1 MALTTRKLR
10 PWKDVQLDIQKKL
23 KNWNSQ
29 RNADN
34 VTIPYGLQLEHN
46 LSHPNP
52 VRCMSSQRILTGDIF
67 VANQG
72 VGVTN
77 QLYLWNIDADTNGA
91 ELKKYPV
98 TPAMTLMKC
107 IPKVHALVGY
117 CSSDMTINIFTD
129 MLHGFKQLSMSP
141 MPTTVLSMAFL
152 DDTDEL
158 VLGTV
163 GSLLTFRLG
172 MFDIRAKLVPS
183 RPFITDLTREQWVL
197 NLQVDRRT
205 RQLIA
210 MCDDGVFFINY
221 SSRMQERFLPNWH
234 QADLSC
240 CIAYRPKE
248 YFITAATDGTM
259 KVWNSIVFSQVH
271 EFMGHYNHITGLA
284 LHPRY
289 PLLVSGS
296 RDGSIRVWRLDTL
309 EQTYRLD
316 IGDDIL
322 EMSMLGSGTIFY
334 RTKHQIKVWYL
345 NQFHSTFSHVYCSV
359 NKLVRINWVGL
370 PSRVLVTGEDGSV
383 RILSAVSGVVLNII
397 YPMATYQV
405 LDNLVY
411 DPSANKIF
419 AVLKDG
425 EVLVY
430 DSSTN
435 PCMPRQLLCPGS
447 DDEQVLSAAL
457 VKMEL
462 ALGQDDTTAGKAV
475 VFAGHKNGQLSLLHS
490 PDQLKMHNIQAHSGQ
505 VSFLYSSH
513 GKPDHGI
520 LGSVSR
526 LVSCGTDK
534 CVHIWGIGVEE
545 DTIRL
550 VCLSTVQCKV
560 RPMLISMVG
569 NILALVTTDGVLSM
583 YKTYTKE
590 EMALEKT
597 TYMSASSCAVQLTHH
612 IEDDHKKGVTALCC
626 SRTLDLFATTGKDAC
641 VKIWNT
647 ENKLVKELVLDN
659 TLQGVCFANDRG
671 DLLIGYQ
678 SHVSYVP
685 LLNYLPKLYL
695 EELVETDVLDEQL
708 EEPVPYDPSLQLLF
722 TMDSIPVFPLDL
734 KARREMEL
742 EASLSVPA
750 TQVSERDLP
759 IIPLSTKT
767 SSFLS
772 IQPSSHLRQST
783 SARTLASQTTQVA
796 ASPIRLSPPLET
808 METIPSRVQE
818 EEEDVAKEKE
828 VVPTDTMPVESKSN
842 QFTEKDRKKGL
853 EKEEEEDPLLKRK
866 PIIAPDGYIP
876 NSVIRFIIGYKPPP
890 ERFIQQEWKLK
901 AAPSGAL
908 PDVEEEEEEEEAEDE
923 EGLVIDWS
931 SSPELD
937 LKEDDER
944 WKLPSPVRFG
954 EKKEKPRE
962 QKPGPKL
969 DYTFRKVNFG
979 PPSRDELES
988 PSSKKAKP
996 AKEKK
1001 EWEGP
1006 TLLRNII
1013 NCSWFPRDKLTDQ
1026 KLTVENVMAI
1036 LLTLLQDTSDIDRH
1050 KKVCQAITDIHKE
1063 LGLGEELLDT
1073 VVKILLGQLGK
1084 RNAIIRRN
1092 AVRTLGELGL
1102 DRKVIL
1108 LALISALADNDKVV
1122 QKEALNAI
1130 VTVAGVKTKHDLA
1143 QMLQQVGVLKEPVK
1157 NKDRQN
1163 LKELE
1168 ERVGKKAHGQ
1178 ALQDSLSEMN
1188 ARIAMWNE
1196 RIDQRHASPP
1206 LDMDFLDFMNKEDQ
1220 LDKKSGGPSKGAPQ
1234 LSRKQKERGLPSS
1247 KAGRKTTMSFK
1258 RHAKSRP
1265 KRPQPKTTVKHP
1277 SSRVKGDLASGKKWT
1292 MLHHNQAIRKML
1304 IAKDLEESSS
1314 PVGMVKETV
1323 TAQDQSRYLPEVPR
1337 SSRSESPADCTRH
1350 VAKVTNS
1357 ATKAG
1362 HRELSDADTASIS
1375 HRKEVIDDKSVCHDD
1390 DTVLGTDDATSTAP
1404 TDDVASTAP
1413 TVEELELRLRRTFTD
1428 DYAATES
1435 SYDDSGL
1442 GQMSDTSSY
1451 MDGFRVRKPMQTHY
1465 FPPIKS
1471 GIPFELRSDSD
1482 KSFSS
1487 YKEEED
1493 DETTEKWRRLFNRPA
1508 AQRRKQLYEERAQ
1521 KLSGQG
1527 ASAKQSALPPIVYVN
1542 DMKRLTKGDLGQR
1555 LLLSVATHFAPEARQ
1570 KLEGR
1575 DRHRI
1580 TSLPHKLGSHT
1591 DVESYGCSNFGTLN
1605 MLWTTM
1611 APQRPEIPVL
1621 YPHNSTFAP
1630 TKDGAYGQRQRKKPF
1645 HVPLPSLEMLTRVQA
1660 IQESGLLKEKSFKK
1674 TFSRSYPSSTTYSW
1688 STPLP
1693 PARNLNSTLRKLE
1706 LSEVDLSA
1714 KPAAKVRCGVHKR
1727 GHRCKVC
1734 QGYYSSP
1741 ELAASR
1747 PDSEEDPAAS
1757 AAPPP
1762 SRAEVCKVISLPI
1775 LA

>member
-10 PWKDVQLDIQKKL
+10 PWKDVQPDIQKKL
-23 KNWNSQ
+23 RNWNSQ

-52 VRCMSSQRILTGDIF
+52 VRCMCSQRVLTGDIF

-98 TPAMTLMKC
+98 TPAMTLLKC

-129 MLHGFKQLSMSP
+129 MLHDFKQLSTSP

-163 GSLLTFRLG
+163 GSLLTFKLG

-183 RPFITDLTREQWVL
+183 KPFITDLTRDQWVL

-234 QADLSC
+234 KADLSC

-259 KVWNSIVFSQVH
+259 KVWNSVVFSQVH

-359 NKLVRINWVGL
+359 NKLVRINWAGL

-411 DPSANKIF
+411 DPSANRIF

-435 PCMPRQLLCPGS
+435 PCMPQQLLCPET

-457 VKMEL
+457 IKLEL
-462 ALGQDDTTAGKAV
+462 ALGQEHTTAGKAV
-475 VFAGHKNGQLSLLHS
+475 VFAGHKNGQLSLLQA
-490 PDQLKMHNIQAHSGQ
+490 PDQLRMQNIQAHSGQ

-513 GKPDHGI
+513 GKPGHGV

-534 CVHIWGIGVEE
+534 RVHIWEIGVEG

-550 VCLSTVQCKV
+550 ICLSTVQCQV
-560 RPMLISMVG
+560 TPMLISMVG
-569 NILALVTTDGVLSM
+569 NILALVTIDGVLSM

-590 EMALEKT
+590 EMTADKT
-597 TYMSASSCAVQLTHH
+597 TYIPVSSCIVPLTHH

-626 SRTLDLFATTGKDAC
+626 SRTLGLFATTGKDAC

-647 ENKLVKELVLDN
+647 ENKLLKELVLDN

-678 SHVSYVP
+678 SHVSYIP
-685 LLNYLPKLYL
+685 LLNYLPKPYL
-695 EELVETDVLDEQL
+695 EELDATDVLDEEL

-734 KARREMEL
+734 NERREMEL
-742 EASLSVPA
+742 QVSSSVPA
-750 TQVSERDLP
+750 TQVSEMDLQ
-759 IIPLSTKT
+759 IPLSTKT

-772 IQPSSHLRQST
+772 IKPSSHIRHST
-783 SARTLASQTTQVA
+783 RLSARASQTAPVA
-796 ASPIRLSPPLET
+796 ASPFRLSPPLEP
-808 METIPSRVQE
+808 IGAVPSSMQE
-818 EEEDVAKEKE
+818 EEEEIALEEEGVGPTETPPDEKTSDQLTDKDGTKEPEKE
-828 VVPTDTMPVESKSN
+828 
-842 QFTEKDRKKGL
+842 
-853 EKEEEEDPLLKRK
+853 EEEEDPLLKRK

-890 ERFIQQEWKLK
+890 EKVIHEEWKLK
-901 AAPSGAL
+901 AAPSGEL
-908 PDVEEEEEEEEAEDE
+908 PKVEEGEEEAEE
-923 EGLVIDWS
+923 ERELLIDWS

-937 LKEDDER
+937 IKEDDER

-954 EKKEKPRE
+954 EKKEKPQE
-962 QKPGPKL
+962 QKASSKL
-969 DYTFRKVNFG
+969 DYKFKKVHF
-979 PPSRDELES
+979 PPSVGEES
-988 PSSKKAKP
+988 SSGKKSKQV
-996 AKEKK
+996 KEKK

-1006 TLLRNII
+1006 TLLRNIV
-1013 NCSWFPRDKLTDQ
+1013 NYSWFPRDKLTDQ

-1036 LLTLLQDTSDIDRH
+1036 LLPLLEDTSDLDRH
-1050 KKVCQAITDIHKE
+1050 KKVCMAITDIYKE
-1063 LGLGEELLDT
+1063 LGLSKELLDT

-1092 AVRTLGELGL
+1092 SVRTLGQLGL

-1108 LALISALADNDKVV
+1108 MALISALTDQDKGV
-1122 QKEALNAI
+1122 QEEALNA
-1130 VTVAGVKTKHDLA
+1130 VTTVSGVKTKQDLA
-1143 QMLQQVGVLKEPVK
+1143 RVLQHIGVLKGPIK
-1157 NKDRQN
+1157 NMDLQN

-1168 ERVGKKAHGQ
+1168 ERMGKKAHDQ
-1178 ALQDSLSEMN
+1178 ALQDSLSEIS
-1188 ARIAMWNE
+1188 AKIAMWND
-1196 RIDQRHASPP
+1196 RIDQRHALPP
-1206 LDMDFLDFMNKEDQ
+1206 LETDFLDFIDKEDQ
-1220 LDKKSGGPSKGAPQ
+1220 LDKKRGKQKTKGAAQ
-1234 LSRKQKERGLPSS
+1234 ISGKQKERGS
-1247 KAGRKTTMSFK
+1247 KAGQKTTMSFK

-1265 KRPQPKTTVKHP
+1265 KRPQPKVTAKRQ
-1277 SSRVKGDLASGKKWT
+1277 SRVKGDLASGKRWT
-1292 MLHHNQAIRKML
+1292 LSHHNQAIRKML
-1304 IAKDLEESSS
+1304 IAKELEDTRSS
-1314 PVGMVKETV
+1314 VGQGTV
-1323 TAQDQSRYLPEVPR
+1323 TTTQDHSRHVVEAPS
-1337 SSRSESPADCTRH
+1337 SSRSGSAADSLKHATR
-1350 VAKVTNS
+1350 VTGS
-1357 ATKAG
+1357 GTKEG
-1362 HRELSDADTASIS
+1362 HREPSEADTSSTA
-1375 HRKEVIDDKSVCHDD
+1375 HKLPGKEAIDDKSVCQDD
-1390 DTVLGTDDATSTAP
+1390 DTAVGTDDAMSTAL

-1482 KSFSS
+1482 KSFSP
-1487 YKEEED
+1487 YKDEGGEEE
-1493 DETTEKWRRLFNRPA
+1493 ETTEKWRQLFNRPS
-1508 AQRRKQLYEERAQ
+1508 AQRRKRLYEERTK
-1521 KLSGQG
+1521 KLHGKG
-1527 ASAKQSALPPIVYVN
+1527 AKAKQSLPPIVYMK
-1542 DMKRLTKGDLGQR
+1542 DMKQLTKGDLGQR
-1555 LLLSVATHFAPEARQ
+1555 LLLSVATHFAPEARK
-1570 KLEGR
+1570 KLEGK

-1591 DVESYGCSNFGTLN
+1591 DVESYGCSNFGTIN

-1611 APQRPEIPVL
+1611 APQGPEIPVL
-1621 YPHNSTFAP
+1621 YPHNSTFKP
-1630 TKDGAYGQRQRKKPF
+1630 TKDGAAHGQRQPKKPF
-1645 HVPLPSLEMLTRVQA
+1645 RVPLPSLEMLTQVQA
-1660 IQESGLLKEKSFKK
+1660 IQESGLLREKSLKQAY
-1674 TFSRSYPSSTTYSW
+1674 SRSYPSVTPYSW

-1693 PARNLNSTLRKLE
+1693 PARKLNSTLRKLE

-1714 KPAAKVRCGVHKR
+1714 KPAGKESCVAHKR
-1727 GHRCKVC
+1727 GRHRCKVC
-1734 QGYYSSP
+1734 KGYYSSP
-1741 ELAASR
+1741 ELAGR
-1747 PDSEEDPAAS
+1747 PDSEEDPPSS

-1762 SRAEVCKVISLPI
+1762 SRAEMCKVISLPI

>member
-10 PWKDVQLDIQKKL
+10 PWKDVQPDIQKKL
-23 KNWNSQ
+23 RNWNSQ

-52 VRCMSSQRILTGDIF
+52 VRCMCSQRVLTGDIF

-98 TPAMTLMKC
+98 TPAMTLLKC

-129 MLHGFKQLSMSP
+129 MLHDFKQLSTSP

-163 GSLLTFRLG
+163 GSLLTFKLG

-183 RPFITDLTREQWVL
+183 KPFITDLTRDQWVL

-234 QADLSC
+234 KADLSC

-309 EQTYRLD
+309 EQTYRMD

-359 NKLVRINWVGL
+359 NKLVRINWAGL
-370 PSRVLVTGEDGSV
+370 PSRILVTGEKASCKQATCKGIAHMLAEV
-383 RILSAVSGVVLNII
+383 GRAVSGVVLNII

-411 DPSANKIF
+411 DPSANRIF

-435 PCMPRQLLCPGS
+435 PCMPQQLLCPET

-457 VKMEL
+457 IKLEL
-462 ALGQDDTTAGKAV
+462 ALGQEHTTDGKAV
-475 VFAGHKNGQLSLLHS
+475 VFAGHKNGQLSLLRA
-490 PDQLKMHNIQAHSGQ
+490 PDQLRMQNIQAHSGQ

-513 GKPDHGI
+513 GKPGHGV

-534 CVHIWGIGVEE
+534 RVHIWEIRVEG

-550 VCLSTVQCKV
+550 ICLSTVQCQV
-560 RPMLISMVG
+560 TPMLISMVG
-569 NILALVTTDGVLSM
+569 NILALVTIDGVLSM

-590 EMALEKT
+590 EMTPDKT
-597 TYMSASSCAVQLTHH
+597 TYIPVSSCIVPLTHH

-626 SRTLDLFATTGKDAC
+626 SRTLGLFATTGKDAC

-647 ENKLVKELVLDN
+647 ENKLLKELVLDN

-678 SHVSYVP
+678 SHVSYIP
-685 LLNYLPKLYL
+685 LLNYLPKPYL
-695 EELVETDVLDEQL
+695 EELDATNVLDEEL

-734 KARREMEL
+734 NERRAMEL
-742 EASLSVPA
+742 QEVSSSVPA
-750 TQVSERDLP
+750 TQVSEMDLQ
-759 IIPLSTKT
+759 IPLSTKT

-772 IQPSSHLRQST
+772 LKPSSHIRQNQLT
-783 SARTLASQTTQVA
+783 DKDGT
-796 ASPIRLSPPLET
+796 
-808 METIPSRVQE
+808 
-818 EEEDVAKEKE
+818 KE
-828 VVPTDTMPVESKSN
+828 P
-842 QFTEKDRKKGL
+842 EKV
-853 EKEEEEDPLLKRK
+853 EEEEDPLLKRK

-890 ERFIQQEWKLK
+890 EKVIYEEWKLK
-901 AAPSGAL
+901 AAPSG
-908 PDVEEEEEEEEAEDE
+908 E
-923 EGLVIDWS
+923 
-931 SSPELD
+931 
-937 LKEDDER
+937 
-944 WKLPSPVRFG
+944 
-954 EKKEKPRE
+954 
-962 QKPGPKL
+962 
-969 DYTFRKVNFG
+969 
-979 PPSRDELES
+979 ES
-988 PSSKKAKP
+988 PSGKKSKQV
-996 AKEKK
+996 KEKK

-1006 TLLRNII
+1006 TLLRNIV
-1013 NCSWFPRDKLTDQ
+1013 NYSWFPRDKLTDQ

-1036 LLTLLQDTSDIDRH
+1036 LLPLLEDTNH
-1050 KKVCQAITDIHKE
+1050 
-1063 LGLGEELLDT
+1063 
-1073 VVKILLGQLGK
+1073 
-1084 RNAIIRRN
+1084 
-1092 AVRTLGELGL
+1092 
-1102 DRKVIL
+1102 
-1108 LALISALADNDKVV
+1108 DKGV
-1122 QKEALNAI
+1122 QEEALNAI
-1130 VTVAGVKTKHDLA
+1130 TTGSGVKTKQDLA
-1143 QMLQQVGVLKEPVK
+1143 RMLQQVGVLKGPVK
-1157 NKDRQN
+1157 NVDSQN

-1168 ERVGKKAHGQ
+1168 ERMGKKVRDQ
-1178 ALQDSLSEMN
+1178 ALHDSLSEIS
-1188 ARIAMWNE
+1188 AKIAMWND
-1196 RIDQRHASPP
+1196 RIDQRHAYPP
-1206 LDMDFLDFMNKEDQ
+1206 LETDFLDFIDKEDQ
-1220 LDKKSGGPSKGAPQ
+1220 LDKKRGKQKTKGAAQ
-1234 LSRKQKERGLPSS
+1234 ISGKQKERGPPGS
-1247 KAGRKTTMSFK
+1247 K
-1258 RHAKSRP
+1258 
-1265 KRPQPKTTVKHP
+1265 
-1277 SSRVKGDLASGKKWT
+1277 
-1292 MLHHNQAIRKML
+1292 AIRKML
-1304 IAKDLEESSS
+1304 IAKELEDTRSS
-1314 PVGMVKETV
+1314 VGQGTV
-1323 TAQDQSRYLPEVPR
+1323 TTTQDHSRHVVEAPS
-1337 SSRSESPADCTRH
+1337 SSRSGSAADSLRH
-1350 VAKVTNS
+1350 AARVTGSAGAKE
-1357 ATKAG
+1357 G
-1362 HRELSDADTASIS
+1362 HREPSEADTSLTA
-1375 HRKEVIDDKSVCHDD
+1375 HKLPGKEAIDDKSVCQDD
-1390 DTVLGTDDATSTAP
+1390 DTAVGTDDAMSTAL

-1482 KSFSS
+1482 KSFSP
-1487 YKEEED
+1487 YKEGEEEE
-1493 DETTEKWRRLFNRPA
+1493 ETTEKWRQLFNRPS
-1508 AQRRKQLYEERAQ
+1508 AQRRKRLYEERAK
-1521 KLSGQG
+1521 KLSGKG
-1527 ASAKQSALPPIVYVN
+1527 AKAKQSLPPIVYMK
-1542 DMKRLTKGDLGQR
+1542 DMKQLTKGDLGQR
-1555 LLLSVATHFAPEARQ
+1555 LLLSVATHFAPEARK
-1570 KLEGR
+1570 KLEGK

-1591 DVESYGCSNFGTLN
+1591 DVESYGCSNFGTIN

-1611 APQRPEIPVL
+1611 APRGPEIPVL
-1621 YPHNSTFAP
+1621 YPHNSTFTP
-1630 TKDGAYGQRQRKKPF
+1630 TKDGAAHGQRQPKKPF
-1645 HVPLPSLEMLTRVQA
+1645 RVPLPSLEMLTQVQA
-1660 IQESGLLKEKSFKK
+1660 IQESGLLREKSLKQ
-1674 TFSRSYPSSTTYSW
+1674 TYSRSYPSVTPYSW

-1693 PARNLNSTLRKLE
+1693 PARKLNSTLRKLE

-1714 KPAAKVRCGVHKR
+1714 KPAGKERCVVHKGGR
-1727 GHRCKVC
+1727 HRCKVC

-1741 ELAASR
+1741 ELAGR
-1747 PDSEEDPAAS
+1747 PDSEEDPPTS

-1762 SRAEVCKVISLPI
+1762 SRAEICKVISLPI

>member
-10 PWKDVQLDIQKKL
+10 LWKDVQVDIEKKL
-23 KNWNSQ
+23 KSWNSQ

-52 VRCMSSQRILTGDIF
+52 VRCMASQRILTGDIF
-67 VANQG
+67 VTNQG

-183 RPFITDLTREQWVL
+183 KPFITELTRDQWVL

-271 EFMGHYNHITGLA
+271 EFMGHYGHITGLA

-316 IGDDIL
+316 IGGDIL

-359 NKLVRINWVGL
+359 NKLVHINWAGL

-411 DPSANKIF
+411 DPSANRIF

-425 EVLVY
+425 KVLVY
-430 DSSTN
+430 DTSTN
-435 PCMPRQLLCPGS
+435 PCMPQQLLCPGS

-457 VKMEL
+457 IKLEL
-462 ALGQDDTTAGKAV
+462 ALGQEETTAGKAV
-475 VFAGHKNGQLSLLHS
+475 VFAGHKNGQLSLLQA
-490 PDQLKMHNIQAHSGQ
+490 PNQLKMCNIQAHSGQ
-505 VSFLYSSH
+505 VIFLYSSH
-513 GKPDHGI
+513 GKPDNGI

-534 CVHIWGIGVEE
+534 CVHIWGICVEE

-560 RPMLISMVG
+560 TPMLISMVG
-569 NILALVTTDGVLSM
+569 NILALVTIDGVLSM
-583 YKTYTKE
+583 YRTYTKE
-590 EMALEKT
+590 ERTLEKT
-597 TYMSASSCAVQLTHH
+597 TYMPVSACAVPLTHH

-626 SRTLDLFATTGKDAC
+626 SRTLGLFATTGKDAC

-685 LLNYLPKLYL
+685 LLNYLPKPYL
-695 EELVETDVLDEQL
+695 EELVATNVLDEQL

-722 TMDSIPVFPLDL
+722 TMDSIPLFSLDL
-734 KARREMEL
+734 KARREIEP
-742 EASLSVPA
+742 EASLSIPLA
-750 TQVSERDLP
+750 QVSELEMP
-759 IIPLSTKT
+759 TQLSTKT

-772 IQPSSHLRQST
+772 VKLSSHLRHGE
-783 SARTLASQTTQVA
+783 SARTLASKTSQVA
-796 ASPIRLSPPLET
+796 TSPFRLCPPLEPIGA
-808 METIPSRVQE
+808 IPSSVHKEDEGVVAE
-818 EEEDVAKEKE
+818 EEVS
-828 VVPTDTMPVESKSN
+828 PTVTVPVESKSD
-842 QFTEKDRKKGL
+842 QFTEKDRKTEQGK
-853 EKEEEEDPLLKRK
+853 EEEEEDPLLKRK

-890 ERFIQQEWKLK
+890 ERPIQEEWNLK
-901 AAPSGAL
+901 AAPSGEL
-908 PDVEEEEEEEEAEDE
+908 PSVEEEEEEAEDE
-923 EGLVIDWS
+923 EGRLIDWS

-937 LKEDDER
+937 LRDDDER

-954 EKKEKPRE
+954 EKKKKSQE
-962 QKPGPKL
+962 QKPSPKL
-969 DYTFRKVNFG
+969 DYTFRKVTFEPLPG
-979 PPSRDELES
+979 DES
-988 PSSKKAKP
+988 PSGKKAKK

-1006 TLLRNII
+1006 TLLQNIV
-1013 NCSWFPRDKLTDQ
+1013 NYSWFPRDKLTDQ
-1026 KLTVENVMAI
+1026 ELTVENVMAV
-1036 LLTLLQDTSDIDRH
+1036 LLVLLQDTSDIDRH
-1050 KKVCQAITDIHKE
+1050 KKVCQAITDIYKE
-1063 LGLGEELLDT
+1063 LGLSAELLDT

-1084 RNAIIRRN
+1084 RNAIVRRN
-1092 AVRTLGELGL
+1092 SVRALGELGL
-1102 DRKVIL
+1102 DRKVVL
-1108 LALISALADNDKVV
+1108 MALISALTDYDKGV
-1122 QKEALNAI
+1122 QKEAIDAI
-1130 VTVAGVKTKHDLA
+1130 ATVAGVKTKQDLA
-1143 QMLQQVGVLKEPVK
+1143 QVLQRIGVLKGPFK
-1157 NKDRQN
+1157 NMDRQN

-1168 ERVGKKAHGQ
+1168 ERIGKKGQ
-1178 ALQDSLSEMN
+1178 GHTLQGSLSDEMN

-1196 RIDQRHASPP
+1196 RIDQRHAFPP
-1206 LDMDFLDFMNKEDQ
+1206 LETDFLDFIDKEDQ
-1220 LDKKSGGPSKGAPQ
+1220 LDQKKEKQGTRGAPR
-1234 LSRKQKERGLPSS
+1234 LAGKLKGRGPPSS
-1247 KAGRKTTMSFK
+1247 KGSHKTTMSFK

-1265 KRPQPKTTVKHP
+1265 KRPPPKITAKRQ
-1277 SSRVKGDLASGKKWT
+1277 SRVKGDLASGKKWT

-1314 PVGMVKETV
+1314 PVRLAKGTV
-1323 TAQDQSRYLPEVPR
+1323 TTQDQTRYVPEVPC
-1337 SSRSESPADCTRH
+1337 SSRSESATDSTSH
-1350 VAKVTNS
+1350 VAKVTS
-1357 ATKAG
+1357 LETKEG
-1362 HRELSDADTASIS
+1362 HKDLSDADTTSTT
-1375 HRKEVIDDKSVCHDD
+1375 HKLLVKEAIDDKSACQDD
-1390 DTVLGTDDATSTAP
+1390 DTALGTDDAMSTAP

-1413 TVEELELRLRRTFTD
+1413 TLEELELRLRRNFTD

-1451 MDGFRVRKPMQTHY
+1451 IDGFRVRKPMQTHY

-1482 KSFSS
+1482 KSFPP
-1487 YKEEED
+1487 YEEEG
-1493 DETTEKWRRLFNRPA
+1493 EEEETEKWRQLFNRPS
-1508 AQRRKQLYEERAQ
+1508 AQRRKRLYEERAK
-1521 KLSGQG
+1521 KLSGQP
-1527 ASAKQSALPPIVYVN
+1527 AKQSALPPIVYMK
-1542 DMKRLTKGDLGQR
+1542 DMKQLTKGDLGQR
-1555 LLLSVATHFAPEARQ
+1555 LLLSVATHFAPEARK

-1575 DRHRI
+1575 DQHRI
-1580 TSLPHKLGSHT
+1580 TSLPHKLSSHT
-1591 DVESYGCSNFGTLN
+1591 DTESYGCSNFGTLN

-1611 APQRPEIPVL
+1611 APQGPEKPVL
-1621 YPHNSTFAP
+1621 YPHNSTFIP
-1630 TKDGAYGQRQRKKPF
+1630 TKDGTYSQRQRKKPF
-1645 HVPLPSLEMLTRVQA
+1645 RVPLPSLEMLTRVQA
-1660 IQESGLLKEKSFKK
+1660 IQESGLLREKSLKK
-1674 TFSRSYPSSTTYSW
+1674 TFSRSYPSSTTPYGW

-1693 PARNLNSTLRKLE
+1693 PARKLHSTLRKLD
-1706 LSEVDLSA
+1706 LSEVDLSV
-1714 KPAAKVRCGVHKR
+1714 KPTGKERCVVHKQ

-1734 QGYYSSP
+1734 KGYYSSP
-1741 ELAASR
+1741 ELAGR
-1747 PDSEEDPAAS
+1747 PESEEDPPTS

-1762 SRAEVCKVISLPI
+1762 SRAEMCKGISLPI